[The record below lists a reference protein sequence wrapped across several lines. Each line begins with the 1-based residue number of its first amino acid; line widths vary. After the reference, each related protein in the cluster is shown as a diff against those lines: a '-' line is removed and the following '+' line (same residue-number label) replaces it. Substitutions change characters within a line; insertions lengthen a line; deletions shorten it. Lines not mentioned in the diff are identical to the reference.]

1 MAVTN
6 QGGGGAAGKIPPRP
20 GGSPK
25 GGRAN
30 KAPVPRGVPGTAGGA
45 PGAPRP
51 TGHPTAKPSARQS
64 EERRR
69 QHNIYKALGG
79 AGAVVVV
86 VAVIIAVSLTGT
98 TKKPKA
104 SAGSA
109 GSVGGQYDIPANL
122 VARVEGV
129 PAKTLVAAAA
139 AVPWSAWSAPKPGDA
154 TPPQAL
160 PAGNKALMDGGKP
173 EIVYIAS
180 EYCPF
185 CAAQRWALVMALS
198 KFGTFS
204 GLHGTSSSSTDVN
217 PSTPTFTFYG
227 SKFTSKYVSFVP
239 VETET
244 NTGAKLEAPTP
255 AEVSLLDKWDAP
267 PYVSSSQQSGSIP
280 FLYMSGRYVQ
290 IGAQYDAGA
299 LSGMQ
304 FAKAATYLTSNAN
317 ATAKGAM
324 AAAGYLVGDLCALTR
339 GQPAPVCSQVPKDLV
354 GVTTSSHPAR

>member
-30 KAPVPRGVPGTAGGA
+30 KASVPRGVPGTAAGA
-45 PGAPRP
+45 SGTPRP
-51 TGHPTAKPSARQS
+51 TGHPTPKPSARRS
-64 EERRR
+64 EERQRR
-69 QHNIYKALGG
+69 HNTYKALAG
-79 AGAVVVV
+79 AGVV
-86 VAVIIAVSLTGT
+86 VAVVAVMIAVSLTGT

-104 SAGSA
+104 SAGS
-109 GSVGGQYDIPANL
+109 GRSQYDIPASL

-139 AVPWSAWSAPKPGDA
+139 GVPRSVWSAPRPGDA

-160 PAGNKALMDGGKP
+160 PAGNKALMDGGRP

-267 PYVSSSQQSGSIP
+267 PYVSSSRQSGSIP

-304 FAKAATYLTSNAN
+304 FAKAATYLTSSGN

-324 AAAGYLVGDLCALTR
+324 AAAGYLVGDICALTH
-339 GQPAPVCSQVPKDLV
+339 GQPAPVCAQVPKDLV
-354 GVTTSSHPAR
+354 GVTTSPRPAR